1 MAELTLRTL
10 HTAFLPPF
18 LNNTAYFR
26 VMLGRYPQLAY
37 LIQCFAGP
45 LPHRTLS
52 DRLFSASLRTMTAI
66 SLAFGDLPEISYRYI
81 LGDLPEKYD
90 RYMPGLPYSGAS
102 LRTTAAYCCYL
113 GPPIQL
119 TYLKRTATTYTLGSL
134 LSAPYLRLT

>member
-1 MAELTLRTL
+1 
-10 HTAFLPPF
+10 
-18 LNNTAYFR
+18 
-26 VMLGRYPQLAY
+26 MLGRYPQLAY

-102 LRTTAAYCCYL
+102 LRTTTTAAYCCYL
-113 GPPIQL
+113 GPPIKL
-119 TYLKRTATTYTLGSL
+119 TYLKRTDGGA
-134 LSAPYLRLT
+134 YLARLTYDLPENGHRAAVLALPEELA